1 MAAIIK
7 EIKVSVCMATYNHQK
22 YIKQAIEGILMQKTD
37 FEFELLIS
45 NDFSTDS
52 TSQIINEIII
62 NNPNGFRIVFY
73 DQEYKLGMHLNG
85 DFLLK
90 KAQGKYIAICEG
102 DDFWTNPNKLQIQF
116 DYLEQ
121 NINCGLVHHDVDY
134 FYEKENY
141 LIKSYKKSKK
151 IKIPGK
157 NITENLL
164 LNNFISTLSVMFR
177 KEMVDMFFDIDFET
191 RNKFLMSDY
200 FMWLLFSS
208 KYSFKYLDVSMAT
221 YRILENSASNS
232 HLYEKKILFLSSY
245 CDIKLYFINK
255 YNFSDTYIKKIK
267 QYKYQELSILSIR
280 NNRLKEALEYS
291 KKLCCNHYKKLAIKI
306 LSFLFYHLKITRKY
320 IKYI

>member
-7 EIKVSVCMATYNHQK
+7 DIKVSVCMATYNHQK

-73 DQEYKLGMHLNG
+73 EQEYNLGMHLNG

-121 NINCGLVHHDVDY
+121 NINQSIFCLKPTPVSPNHPKTALLKLSNLFFV
-134 FYEKENY
+134 
-141 LIKSYKKSKK
+141 K
-151 IKIPGK
+151 IS
-157 NITENLL
+157 E
-164 LNNFISTLSVMFR
+164 F
-177 KEMVDMFFDIDFET
+177 
-191 RNKFLMSDY
+191 
-200 FMWLLFSS
+200 
-208 KYSFKYLDVSMAT
+208 
-221 YRILENSASNS
+221 
-232 HLYEKKILFLSSY
+232 
-245 CDIKLYFINK
+245 
-255 YNFSDTYIKKIK
+255 
-267 QYKYQELSILSIR
+267 
-280 NNRLKEALEYS
+280 
-291 KKLCCNHYKKLAIKI
+291 
-306 LSFLFYHLKITRKY
+306 
-320 IKYI
+320 